1 MASKNFTLRMIVLIL
16 VSSIILIVVF
26 VIPVSLWLKLL
37 VCGVCF
43 LFLMYSAF
51 VMWLFYKIRN
61 QNKTFI
67 QSHGENILII
77 APHQDDCVALA
88 GGYAVQTVEKGGHV
102 NILYTTDGYKDDKV
116 TRKQEALDAWSVLG
130 KDSVT
135 IEFLPYTNNE
145 SFLTRDEIDEGIDRI
160 STYIKGARPETI
172 FIPLYEGGHY
182 QHDVTNYM
190 VSKALDKLD
199 LRCAVYESPI
209 YNFFMSFKTTPEK
222 ILSGLTRFIPLV
234 SYDYPPEPVR
244 NDKVYYLKMT
254 DAQLQKKKEIIVKF
268 KTQSPNKLVER
279 WGFCDRYQR
288 LHEYDYSQPPFD
300 YSRSLAQSV
309 HRMKSWPLIGNI
321 MRKAM
326 IWTATIHPDPDY
338 TMTKIPFA

>member
-1 MASKNFTLRMIVLIL
+1 MASKNFTLRILVLIL
-16 VSSIILIVVF
+16 IFIIIPIVIF
-26 VIPVSLWLKLL
+26 VIPVSLWVKLL
-37 VCGVCF
+37 GCGVCF
-43 LFLMYSAF
+43 IFLMYF
-51 VMWLFYKIRN
+51 VFVLWLFYKIRN

-77 APHQDDCVALA
+77 APHQDDCVASA
-88 GGYAVQTVEKGGHV
+88 GGYAVQTVEKKGHV
-102 NILYTTDGYKDDKV
+102 NILYTTDGYREDKV

-130 KDSVT
+130 ESSVT
-135 IEFLPYTNNE
+135 IEFLLYTNNE
-145 SFLTRDEIDEGIDRI
+145 SFLTKDEIDKGIDQI
-160 STYIKGARPETI
+160 SKHINKVQPETI

-190 VSKALDKLD
+190 VSKALKEINLN
-199 LRCAVYESPI
+199 CTVYESPI

-222 ILSGLTRFIPLV
+222 ILSGLTRFIPFV

-254 DAQLQKKKEIIVKF
+254 DEQLQKKKEIISKF
-268 KTQSPNKLVER
+268 KTQSPQKLVER

-300 YSRSLAQSV
+300 YTTSIAQRV
-309 HRMKSWPLIGNI
+309 HTMKSWPLIGNI
-321 MRKAM
+321 MRKVM